1 MAFSNFEQIRVLPRG
16 LTGSAIR
23 SLRAPRIAATIV
35 AGGFALSALPA
46 HAQDEIVS
54 DGEYVEGLRACQAVI
69 DDTERLACFD
79 AAVGNIVTAS
89 DEGDVQVVDR
99 EDVRQTRRSLF
110 GFNLPD
116 LGIFGSDG
124 DDGDED
130 ELFTTTIVSARYL
143 SGRKARFTT
152 AEGAVWEMKNIPR
165 RLRRIQEGDSVEFK
179 PAALGYFFVRINGQ
193 MGVKGRRI
201 E

>member
-1 MAFSNFEQIRVLPRG
+1 MTNSTSGHENRAQKG
-16 LTGSAIR
+16 L
-23 SLRAPRIAATIV
+23 SLRIGRCSVATAFAAG
-35 AGGFALSALPA
+35 AFAVTALPA
-46 HAQDEIVS
+46 QAQDAE
-54 DGEYVEGLRACQAVI
+54 DGDYLEGLKACQVVA

-79 AAVGNIVTAS
+79 AAVGSIVTAS
-89 DEGDVQVVDR
+89 DEGEVQVVDR

-116 LGIFGSDG
+116 LGIFGSEE
-124 DDGDED
+124 DEGEE

-143 SGRKARFTT
+143 SSRKARFTT

-179 PAALGYFFVRINGQ
+179 PAALGYFFIRINGQ
-193 MGVKGRRI
+193 MGVKGRRV

>member
-1 MAFSNFEQIRVLPRG
+1 MAFVTLDPGFWTQSVL
-16 LTGSAIR
+16 T
-23 SLRAPRIAATIV
+23 RAPARGGWVSVWV
-35 AGGFALSALPA
+35 AGAFAMSALPTQ
-46 HAQDEIVS
+46 AQETGDVDYL
-54 DGEYVEGLRACQAVI
+54 DGLKACQVVT
-69 DDTERLACFD
+69 DDSERLACFD

-110 GFNLPD
+110 GFNLPNLD
-116 LGIFGSDG
+116 IFGSG
-124 DDGDED
+124 EEEEED

-179 PAALGYFFVRINGQ
+179 PGALGYFFIRINGQ
-193 MGVKGRRI
+193 MGVKGRRV

>member
-1 MAFSNFEQIRVLPRG
+1 MATTTQPTDS
-16 LTGSAIR
+16 SKA
-23 SLRAPRIAATIV
+23 SLRRAISQPPFGRSAPMLF
-35 AGGFALSALPA
+35 AGLLAVCAVPLSAQDGPA
-46 HAQDEIVS
+46 GADS
-54 DGEYVEGLRACQAVI
+54 DYLDGLKACQVI
-69 DDTERLACFD
+69 ADNSERLACFD

-89 DEGDVQVVDR
+89 DEGELQVVDR

-116 LGIFGSDG
+116 LGIFGSDEEE
-124 DDGDED
+124 DED
-130 ELFTTTIVSARYL
+130 ELFTTTIESVRYL

-165 RLRRIQEGDSVEFK
+165 RLRRIQPGDTAEFK

-193 MGVKGRRI
+193 LGVKGRRV